1 MHAIAIVLDE
11 RARLEIHPSTDSLR
25 ISGECADCEAKMGCG
40 PSKHTLN
47 TVDDS
52 VHVMLK
58 QDRKRQQST
67 GQESHGY
74 VPRPS
79 HKLLEEKAT
88 PIYAEEADDVL
99 IPENGK

>member
-1 MHAIAIVLDE
+1 
-11 RARLEIHPSTDSLR
+11 
-25 ISGECADCEAKMGCG
+25 MGCG

-58 QDRKRQQST
+58 QDRRRQQTT
-67 GQESHGY
+67 GQGSHGY